1 VNNPK
6 IFTGKPSRYGDIICF
21 IPFITYLKKIYPE
34 SYVTFFIDKTC
45 APVTQFLLNYPGI
58 DRFQIS
64 LEEDKV
70 IPKDIDKNYD
80 LIFNLYNNLTNPSY
94 YNYHNVQKENFIM
107 SEIYTKD
114 GLVKIEPKEYDLLTN
129 QEKLPILNQY
139 FKTER
144 SQKTIAIWPFSGYG
158 DSETTRK
165 RSPSAEWWA
174 VLTDA
179 LLLKGYKLLE
189 FGHPNN
195 KSLTEKASKIQDLRH
210 MSLFDSIKISL
221 GCDLVI
227 TTDSGVSHIFGAYGM
242 NQICLYSPY
251 QQNHFQNFEAMTPVN
266 YKNNLTLFC
275 GHDNINSINQ
285 EEIINIIK

>member
-1 VNNPK
+1 MNPK

-34 SYVTFFIDKTC
+34 SYITFFVDKTC
-45 APVTQFLLNYPGI
+45 SSVVQFLLNYPGI
-58 DRFQIS
+58 DNFQVS

-70 IPKDIDKNYD
+70 TNQDINKKYD
-80 LIFNLYNNLTNPSY
+80 IIFNLYNNLTSPYY

-107 SEIYTKD
+107 SEIFTPD
-114 GLVKIEPKEYDLLTN
+114 GVRKINPKEYDVLTD
-129 QEKLPILNQY
+129 QEKYPKLVKY
-139 FKTER
+139 FPVTR
-144 SQKTIAIWPFSGYG
+144 TDKTIAVWPFSGYG

-165 RSPSAEWWA
+165 RSPNTDWWTTLITG
-174 VLTDA
+174 LT
-179 LLLKGYKLLE
+179 LKGYKILE

-195 KSLTEKASKIQDLRH
+195 QSLKEKNSNIQDLRH
-210 MSLFDSIKISL
+210 LSLFDSIKISL

-227 TTDSGVSHIFGAYGM
+227 TTDSGVSHIFGAYGA

-251 QQNHFQNFEAMTPVN
+251 QSNHFQNFEAMTPVN

-275 GHDNINSINQ
+275 GRDNINSIKQ
-285 EEIINIIK
+285 EEILNIIK

>member
-1 VNNPK
+1 MSPK

-21 IPFITYLKKIYPE
+21 IPFITYLKKVYPD

-45 APVTQFLLNYPGI
+45 ASVTQFLLNYPGI

-64 LEEDKV
+64 TQEDKV
-70 IPKDIDKNYD
+70 TNQDIDIKYD
-80 LIFNLYNNLTNPSY
+80 IIFNLYNNLTNPYY

-107 SEIYTKD
+107 SEIFTQD
-114 GLVKIEPKEYDLLTN
+114 GIKKINPNEYNLLSNEEKCPRLVEYF
-129 QEKLPILNQY
+129 PINRN
-139 FKTER
+139 K
-144 SQKTIAIWPFSGYG
+144 KTIAIWPFSGYG

-165 RSPSAEWWA
+165 RSPNIDWWTNL
-174 VLTDA
+174 VNGLS
-179 LLLKGYKLLE
+179 LKGYSLLE

-195 KSLTEKASKIQDLRH
+195 RSITERNNNIKDLRH
-210 MSLFDSIKISL
+210 LSLFDSIKISL

-227 TTDSGVSHIFGAYGM
+227 TTDSGVSHIFGAYGA

-251 QQNHFQNFEAMTPVN
+251 QPNHFQNFEAMTPVN

-275 GHDNINSINQ
+275 GHDNINSIKQ
-285 EEIINIIK
+285 EEILNIIK